1 MRVLFLS
8 LAVAALAGCAGH
20 TTPPPESLGSS
31 SWTPPG
37 APPANPDAWPRQF
50 PEPDAT
56 LLMYQPQVESWV
68 GNQLAFRAAIAAKP
82 NLANQETYGVVWGSA
97 RTEVNR

>member
-1 MRVLFLS
+1 VRLGILLLV
-8 LAVAALAGCAGH
+8 VAALAGCAKD

-37 APPANPDAWPRQF
+37 GAPPVNPDAWPRQF

-56 LLMYQPQVESWV
+56 LVMYQPQVESWV
-68 GNQLAFRAAIAAKP
+68 GNQLAFRAAIARG
-82 NLANQETYGVVWGSA
+82 LAYSRQGRRRDAIRMTA
-97 RTEVNR
+97 